1 MQKIKKNS
9 KELMF
14 KKLNKIRKINK
25 SKAMREANELDYNE
39 DGSVQINVGLK
50 DSEDFFSPYSY
61 KTYELMNPEVIDYID
76 MCESTIPVN
85 NEVTLDVYTE
95 NPTTNIEK
103 QRIRK
108 AVKRHHAEQLVRIN
122 AQLKHN
128 LIEGLL
134 FCLIGIIILF
144 VEAVLYSV
152 VENMYLDTILA
163 VIGWL
168 FLWDGLEVMLYER
181 GELKR
186 KKQQSMRLINA
197 RVHVRKYS
205 RKIQREYSFGEFEE
219 EDEEE

>member
-1 MQKIKKNS
+1 
-9 KELMF
+9 MF
-14 KKLNKIRKINK
+14 NRLNKIRKINK

-39 DGSVQINVGLK
+39 DGSVQINVGLR

-76 MCESTIPVN
+76 MCESTIPVKD
-85 NEVTLDVYTE
+85 EVTLDVYTE
-95 NPTTNIEK
+95 NPTSNSEK

-108 AVKRHHAEQLVRIN
+108 AVKRHHAEQLVAIN
-122 AQLKHN
+122 AKLKHN
-128 LIEGLL
+128 LIQGLM
-134 FCLIGIIILF
+134 FCLIGVVILL
-144 VEAVLYSV
+144 VEAILYSI
-152 VENMYLDTILA
+152 VENMYIDTLLA

-186 KKQQSMRLINA
+186 KKIQSMRLINA
-197 RVHVRKYS
+197 KVHVRRYS

-219 EDEEE
+219 DDDEE